1 MKWHRGSGRA
11 GVAKVWVAVV
21 AVASLGAS
29 PPESWEAVRPSL
41 PPVTVA
47 PNLPPPAAMPL
58 PMPMPPRP
66 PVLTPPRVDRAVV
79 PAGKQTPGLPAMMPA
94 RPATPTPTPAIPAP
108 LPAPSKPMTISPA
121 PVAVADITSFAVP
134 NTRVYVINGLDP
146 FGWGG
151 LSQMADRIRDSG
163 YPDTRFGRWYQSL
176 RYEREIRQM
185 HRDDPSA
192 QVVLIGYSLGVYRA
206 KAMANRLTRD
216 GIPVAMV
223 GYIGGDYL
231 RNTPSSTPG
240 GVPVVNVTG
249 NGYLL
254 TGKNLFFNGT
264 EISGADNVRLPG
276 VNHFGLPK
284 QEQTLNA
291 LVNGMNAA
299 TGRGWS
305 VPSASGVA
313 GTPSGVPG
321 AIAVGPEV
329 IPQPQLPITSAA
341 SPISTRGRR

>member
-1 MKWHRGSGRA
+1 MKSHRGAGRA
-11 GVAKVWVAVV
+11 GVSKVWVAVV
-21 AVASLGAS
+21 AVASLGAA
-29 PPESWEAVRPSL
+29 PPESWETVRPLL

-47 PNLPPPAAMPL
+47 PNLPPPAAVPL
-58 PMPMPPRP
+58 PMPMRP
-66 PVLTPPRVDRAVV
+66 MPPRVDRAVM
-79 PAGKQTPGLPAMMPA
+79 PAGKQTPGLPTTMPA
-94 RPATPTPTPAIPAP
+94 QPAIPAP
-108 LPAPSKPMTISPA
+108 LPAIPA
-121 PVAVADITSFAVP
+121 PARPAPTQPAPLTDISTYAVP
-134 NTRVYVINGLDP
+134 NTRVYVLNGLDP

-151 LSQMADRIRDSG
+151 LSQLADRIRDSG

-176 RYEREIRQM
+176 RYDREIRQM
-185 HRDDPSA
+185 HREDPSA
-192 QVVLIGYSLGVYRA
+192 QVVIIGYSLGVYRA

-231 RNTPSSTPG
+231 RNVPSSTPG

-264 EISGADNVRLPG
+264 EITGADNVRMPG
-276 VNHFGLPK
+276 VNHFSLPK

-299 TGRGWS
+299 TGRGGWS
-305 VPSASGVA
+305 MPSPSGLA
-313 GTPSGVPG
+313 GSSSGVPAG
-321 AIAVGPEV
+321 IAVGPEV
-329 IPQPQLPITSAA
+329 IPQPSMSAS
-341 SPISTRGRR
+341 SPISAGRRR